1 MIERASEIER
11 YVCAMIQQAF
21 MLFDGMM
28 VVKMK
33 MKKEWIGLRTVTK
46 QRFLRVVVVSCWLV
60 GEEAHTHGQQ
70 PAIIV
75 SAIELRN
82 ASSYRTTAAAS

>member
-1 MIERASEIER
+1 LIERASEIER

-33 MKKEWIGLRTVTK
+33 MKKEWIGGCEQEQAEEENDR
-46 QRFLRVVVVSCWLV
+46 QRGR
-60 GEEAHTHGQQ
+60 
-70 PAIIV
+70 
-75 SAIELRN
+75 R
-82 ASSYRTTAAAS
+82 